1 MIKREKIS
9 INMAK
14 NSLNKVE
21 DQKQVEVE
29 TVANNSTSNNS
40 EMLMISLKNFS
51 EEEIHLPTF
60 SMKKMISLEE
70 VLDKALVEEWWD
82 MDSLVDSEE
91 DLAGEWIKIIK
102 INNKRNK
109 EETEIPLQTLEWW
122 DLDSMKMMTFSE
134 EVFEEASEEEISD
147 HKVDLDKEDSNHS
160 NQVASEGWE
169 EGQVNPSAS
178 RRW

>member
-70 VLDKALVEEWWD
+70 VLDKALVEE
-82 MDSLVDSEE
+82 
-91 DLAGEWIKIIK
+91 
-102 INNKRNK
+102 
-109 EETEIPLQTLEWW
+109 
-122 DLDSMKMMTFSE
+122 
-134 EVFEEASEEEISD
+134 
-147 HKVDLDKEDSNHS
+147 
-160 NQVASEGWE
+160 
-169 EGQVNPSAS
+169 
-178 RRW
+178 